1 MNKVKRLL
9 KNTCLGKWKRAFALK
24 HFQKKW
30 RKNNSHNQTVA
41 GSLFAADCVTV
52 GKGTYGTLNIDVA
65 SMPEDL
71 KNLTIGNFCSIGEGV
86 KFLLNVDHPIHTI
99 STYPFKVRY
108 LESVPSEAISKG
120 NIQIDDDVW
129 LGYGATV
136 LSGVHIG
143 QGAVVAA
150 GAVVTGDV
158 PPYAIVGGVPAK
170 VIKYRFGPELID
182 TLLTVD
188 YSKLDKETVRTHLDE
203 LYESLENKEQLD
215 WLPKK

>member
-9 KNTCLGKWKRAFALK
+9 KNTCLGKWKRAYTLRR
-24 HFQKKW
+24 FQKKW
-30 RKNNSHNQTVA
+30 RRSNFHNQTVA
-41 GSLFAADCVTV
+41 GSLFVADRVKV

-65 SMPEDL
+65 SMPENL

-86 KFLLNVDHPIHTI
+86 KFLLNVDHPVHTI

-108 LESVPSEAISKG
+108 LESVPNEAISKG
-120 NIQIDDDVW
+120 DIQIDDDVW
-129 LGYGATV
+129 LGYGATI

-150 GAVVTGDV
+150 GAVVTKDV

-170 VIKYRFGPELID
+170 IIKYRFEPELIES
-182 TLLTVD
+182 LLTVD
-188 YSKLDKETVRTHLDE
+188 YSKLDDDTIRTHEAD
-203 LYESLENKEQLD
+203 LYQPLTSPMQLS